1 MIKFKHKHAYVYAFE
16 LQKRSPYV
24 GWEKMQYVLLTDH
37 DNPNS
42 KTNRQLLETGLRI
55 AYGHMPKSVKFLYDK
70 FS

>member
-1 MIKFKHKHAYVYAFE
+1 MHMYTHLNCKNE
-16 LQKRSPYV
+16 PYV

-37 DNPNS
+37 ENPNS

-70 FS
+70 LS

>member
-1 MIKFKHKHAYVYAFE
+1 MITFKHKHAYVYGFQ
-16 LQKRSPYV
+16 LQKRDPFV
-24 GWEKMQYVLLTDH
+24 GWQNMEYVLLTDE

-70 FS
+70 LS